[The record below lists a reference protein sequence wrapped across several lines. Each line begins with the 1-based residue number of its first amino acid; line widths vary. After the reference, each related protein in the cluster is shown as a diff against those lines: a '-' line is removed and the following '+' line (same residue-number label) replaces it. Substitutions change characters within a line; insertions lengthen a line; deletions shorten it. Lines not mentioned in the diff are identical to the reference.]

1 MRSSWSVWTFW
12 RSWSSWA
19 LVKIHCDRWVEAA
32 NMMVALRWRCDSERA
47 TKQLHLA
54 ACALTR
60 PVAGLMIELM
70 IGLD

>member
-32 NMMVALRWRCDSERA
+32 NMMVLRWRCDSERA

-54 ACALTR
+54 ACATR
-60 PVAGLMIELM
+60 
-70 IGLD
+70 LDLSLD